1 MINFKKS
8 IILTMMVSILAPQV
22 AFACK
27 DDASC
32 QPAVND
38 HINKVVRNASKKL
51 PSSIREEFINILY
64 QALTK
69 KYKGECFINN
79 KAAKAAGVV
88 AAVVAGGVAL
98 TYAVGAGITEAGI
111 ALGGDVFA
119 TILPEATAEMAGGLS
134 IGNSL
139 LTAGGQI
146 AARGV
151 SGLAAIGTLPGM
163 STLGAA
169 LAGLGLTGEAL
180 GIGTL
185 GFVASGA
192 AEVGALATSALSGAA
207 ILGTTAALGGN
218 AQGSTTIG
226 GTIANDPA
234 LQEQVT
240 KVCNKI
246 AKKLGTHFYAKS
258 GACWGNGTGEKL
270 KFKLI
275 EKNKKDPQ
283 IIDLSSINNA
293 EA

>member
-8 IILTMMVSILAPQV
+8 IVLTMMVSILAPQV

-38 HINKVVRNASKKL
+38 RIDTVIRDASKKL

-79 KAAKAAGVV
+79 KAAIAG
-88 AAVVAGGVAL
+88 AVV
-98 TYAVGAGITEAGI
+98 TGA
-111 ALGGDVFA
+111 
-119 TILPEATAEMAGGLS
+119 
-134 IGNSL
+134 
-139 LTAGGQI
+139 
-146 AARGV
+146 
-151 SGLAAIGTLPGM
+151 LAAIP
-163 STLGAA
+163 
-169 LAGLGLTGEAL
+169 LASA
-180 GIGTL
+180 IG
-185 GFVASGA
+185 
-192 AEVGALATSALSGAA
+192 SGAA
-207 ILGTTAALGGN
+207 IGAVLGNMMGLGGGGVGP
-218 AQGSTTIG
+218 QGSTTIG

-246 AKKLGTHFYAKS
+246 AEKLGTHFYAKS